1 MIINPH
7 RNDQLTDNERST
19 EIFFQW
25 MQQVSNLSPL
35 YGNGS
40 PEGVVNAPL
49 RGSYLNMTGATG
61 SLLYFKVLP
70 DIAGDTKKGWVA
82 V

>member
-7 RNDQLTDNERST
+7 RNDQLIENDRPT

-25 MQQVSNLSPL
+25 MQQVSALSPL

-49 RGSYLNMTGATG
+49 RTPYLNMTGATG
-61 SLLYFKVLP
+61 SLLYFKILP
-70 DIAGDTKKGWVA
+70 DIAGDTKSGWVA

>member
-7 RNDQLTDNERST
+7 RNDNLTESNKAT
-19 EIFFQW
+19 EVFFQW
-25 MQQVSNLSPL
+25 MQQVSALSPMS
-35 YGNGS
+35 GNGS

-49 RGSYLNMTGATG
+49 KTPYLNMTGATG
-61 SLLYFKVLP
+61 SLLYFKILP
-70 DIAGDTKKGWVA
+70 DIGGDTKQGWVP

>member
-7 RNDQLTDNERST
+7 RNDQLTNNNLAT
-19 EIFFQW
+19 ELFFQW
-25 MQQVSNLSPL
+25 MLQVSALSPL
-35 YGNGS
+35 SGNGS

-49 RGSYLNMTGATG
+49 KSPYLNMTGASG
-61 SLLYFKVLP
+61 SLLYFKIQP
-70 DIAGDTKKGWVA
+70 DIAGDTKRGWVA